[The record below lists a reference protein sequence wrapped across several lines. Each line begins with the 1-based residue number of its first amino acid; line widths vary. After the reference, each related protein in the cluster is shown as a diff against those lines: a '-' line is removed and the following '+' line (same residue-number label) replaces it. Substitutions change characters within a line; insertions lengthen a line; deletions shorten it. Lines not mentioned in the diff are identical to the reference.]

1 MKSLSKY
8 PVPISCCFHCPT
20 IFFSSGSLILG
31 EQIVHIDEF
40 EDQLALSN
48 NKPNFQLTPVP
59 LFFFTIQLSRV
70 AFLLSFSF
78 HHENHQHS
86 LHNHIFIVF
95 PSPPPPPPPFFCFS
109 LFLHHHHCHHQISI
123 VFPSSP
129 PHFYC
134 FPYSTTTMHILV
146 LMFSAFTCTVY

>member
-48 NKPNFQLTPVP
+48 NKPNFQLTLVP
-59 LFFFTIQLSRV
+59 LFFYTIQLSRV

-78 HHENHQHS
+78 HHENHHHS

-95 PSPPPPPPPFFCFS
+95 PSPPPPPPPPPPFYCFPSSFTTTTATTKFLVFS
-109 LFLHHHHCHHQISI
+109 LPHLHISI
-123 VFPSSP
+123 VFPTP
-129 PHFYC
+129 P
-134 FPYSTTTMHILV
+134 PQ
-146 LMFSAFTCTVY
+146 CTF

>member
-48 NKPNFQLTPVP
+48 NKPNFQLTLVP
-59 LFFFTIQLSRV
+59 LFFYTIQLSRV

-78 HHENHQHS
+78 HHENHHHS

-95 PSPPPPPPPFFCFS
+95 PSPPPPPPPFYCFPSSFTTTTATTKFLVFPSLTSTFLLFS
-109 LFLHHHHCHHQISI
+109 LLHHHNA
-123 VFPSSP
+123 
-129 PHFYC
+129 HF
-134 FPYSTTTMHILV
+134 STNV
-146 LMFSAFTCTVY
+146 

>member
-48 NKPNFQLTPVP
+48 NKPNFQLTLVP
-59 LFFFTIQLSRV
+59 LFFYTIQLSRV

-78 HHENHQHS
+78 HHENHHHS

-95 PSPPPPPPPFFCFS
+95 PSPPPPPPPFCCFPESSTSTTATTNFLLFS
-109 LFLHHHHCHHQISI
+109 LPHLPISI
-123 VFPSSP
+123 VFPTP
-129 PHFYC
+129 P
-134 FPYSTTTMHILV
+134 PQ
-146 LMFSAFTCTVY
+146 CTS